1 MRNLDAFL
9 NIASN
14 ACLIARLFVQSLVMS
29 DPHHNYEKKAGSL
42 RSNLDGGLPLGILCC
57 YGWHT
62 GASCFLHRLSGNRRD
77 SEGTLDFWRTNTA
90 ASGLAA
96 EPVFSSVSMTR
107 NESERCTAQWV
118 TGGNWDSSQRE
129 WNRTEQSRTGGWC
142 ECRACA
148 IELCSCPL
156 WRVVVLLLPV
166 NGKEASKQAGNG
178 AERSGLAK
186 SKSLSW
192 LLIESVFCSSV
203 THSRPILT
211 INFSGPV
218 SPTLK
223 RNKNRM
229 PPPKSQSPLR

>member
-77 SEGTLDFWRTNTA
+77 SGGTFDFWRTNTA
-90 ASGLAA
+90 SGEWAA

-107 NESERCTAQWV
+107 NESKRCTAQWV
-118 TGGNWDSSQRE
+118 TGGNWDSRQRE
-129 WNRTEQSRTGGWC
+129 RERDETERNGTERNGTERNGTEQNRTEQNGLLMWVPRLC
-142 ECRACA
+142 DRALFVSTMESGFIA
-148 IELCSCPL
+148 SSGQ
-156 WRVVVLLLPV
+156 WK
-166 NGKEASKQAGNG
+166 GSKQASRQRSG
-178 AERSGLAK
+178 AERIGK
-186 SKSLSW
+186 VK
-192 LLIESVFCSSV
+192 
-203 THSRPILT
+203 
-211 INFSGPV
+211 V
-218 SPTLK
+218 SFVIAYWIRFLF
-223 RNKNRM
+223 
-229 PPPKSQSPLR
+229 